1 MDIMS
6 ILGLVL
12 AIFVILFG
20 ILFDSAAGII
30 PDNLG
35 NFFDPA
41 SIAVV
46 LGGVIAGLM
55 ISFPLKYFTKIP
67 KHLKIVLFP
76 TKYNPKE
83 YISQIVELAKEAR
96 INGLLSLES
105 KLEETKDPF
114 LKNSM
119 MLVVDAVEPEKVKQ
133 LLEKELDYL
142 DERHAQDRAF

>member
-55 ISFPLKYFTKIP
+55 ISFPLKNFTKIP
-67 KHLKIVLFP
+67 DRK
-76 TKYNPKE
+76 
-83 YISQIVELAKEAR
+83 S
-96 INGLLSLES
+96 
-105 KLEETKDPF
+105 
-114 LKNSM
+114 
-119 MLVVDAVEPEKVKQ
+119 VV
-133 LLEKELDYL
+133 
-142 DERHAQDRAF
+142 